1 MGNSLEVQWLGLCTF
16 TAADV
21 GSVPGQGTK
30 ILQGAWCS
38 QKKVKLKASAY
49 PFINVVQYLD
59 FLRYQTSMRTPTILS
74 PSPPH
79 FQLSTSVHFA
89 CMLLKLTAFPFN
101 QQHLQYGDYVNSV
114 HCNGPQL
121 LPLQIQYFCHLR
133 RMWQMEYFFLHAY
146 ISQNQATICF
156 IFFMLHF
163 SLLHIWAMTLL

>member
-1 MGNSLEVQWLGLCTF
+1 MLMIDPARRLVR
-16 TAADV
+16 
-21 GSVPGQGTK
+21 PK
-30 ILQGAWCS
+30 K
-38 QKKVKLKASAY
+38 KKVKLKASAY

-59 FLRYQTSMRTPTILS
+59 FLRYQTSMRTLTILS

-133 RMWQMEYFFLHAY
+133 RMWQMEYFSYTHTFLK
-146 ISQNQATICF
+146 IR
-156 IFFMLHF
+156 LHF
-163 SLLHIWAMTLL
+163 ILFVSC